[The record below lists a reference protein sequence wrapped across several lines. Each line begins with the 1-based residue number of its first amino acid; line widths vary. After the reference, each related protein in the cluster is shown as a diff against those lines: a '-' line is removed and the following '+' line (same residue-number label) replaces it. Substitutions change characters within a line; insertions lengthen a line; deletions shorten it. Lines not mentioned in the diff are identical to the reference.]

1 MKPPVNLNLKTG
13 ASATEHILVE
23 RDRSIGFMGEAA
35 RVYSTPSMVNDVE
48 YACLRLIQK
57 YLPEEQSSVGMHVSI
72 DHLAPTPV
80 GCEVEIQ
87 VTVSAVDGRK
97 VTLDTEVRD
106 ALELVGSGV
115 HVRYVIDVA
124 RQARRVG
131 EKRALIESRTST
143 GISPA

>member
-1 MKPPVNLNLKTG
+1 MDPNLKP
-13 ASATEHILVE
+13 AVSAVEHILVE
-23 RDRSIGFMGEAA
+23 RDRSIGFMGETA

-80 GCEVEIQ
+80 GCEVQ
-87 VTVSAVDGRK
+87 VKVTVSAVDGRK
-97 VTLDTEVRD
+97 VTLDAEVRD
-106 ALELVGSGV
+106 AVEVIGSGV

-124 RQARRVG
+124 RQARRIAD
-131 EKRALIESRTST
+131 KRTLMESR
-143 GISPA
+143 A

>member
-1 MKPPVNLNLKTG
+1 MNPHLTTG
-13 ASATEHILVE
+13 ASATEQILVE
-23 RDRSIGFMGEAA
+23 RDRSIGFMGESA

-80 GCEVEIQ
+80 GCEVAVS

-97 VTLDTEVRD
+97 ITLDARVRD
-106 ALELVGSGV
+106 AVELVGSGV
-115 HVRYVIDVA
+115 HVRYVVDVP
-124 RQARRVG
+124 RQTRRIE
-131 EKRALIESRTST
+131 EKKQLIES
-143 GISPA
+143 GV

>member
-1 MKPPVNLNLKTG
+1 MDPNLKTG
-13 ASATEHILVE
+13 VSAVEHILVE
-23 RDRSIGFMGEAA
+23 RDRSIGFMGETA

-80 GCEVEIQ
+80 GCEVQ
-87 VTVSAVDGRK
+87 VKVTVTAVDGRK
-97 VTLDTEVRD
+97 VTLDAEVRD
-106 ALELVGSGV
+106 AVEVVGRGV

-124 RQARRVG
+124 RQARRIAD
-131 EKRALIESRTST
+131 KRTLMESR
-143 GISPA
+143 A

>member
-1 MKPPVNLNLKTG
+1 MDPNLKTG
-13 ASATEHILVE
+13 VSAIEHILVE
-23 RDRSIGFMGEAA
+23 RDRSIGFMGETA

-57 YLPEEQSSVGMHVSI
+57 YLAEEQSSVGMHVSI

-80 GCEVEIQ
+80 GCEVAVK
-87 VTVSAVDGRK
+87 VTVSALDGRK
-97 VTLDTEVRD
+97 VTLDAEVRD
-106 ALELVGSGV
+106 AVEIVGRGV

-131 EKRALIESRTST
+131 EKRTLMESR
-143 GISPA
+143 A